1 MATPRTP
8 RSGVDFNLLIY
19 NLNATYNLDLP
30 NPPVS
35 TPRQRPIEGRSLPE
49 RCVGLAKFLYYD
61 DPVNF
66 QRVIDSFS
74 EWAMAFFSGWVQKPK
89 QEPEVLPSSRSF
101 IRSNTISMARNI
113 TPEQRARVLDE
124 LWKVLSDEEYIVTRG
139 ASRIPRGASV
149 SSPAGARSGPGCD
162 SGVAATTTGDP
173 MAGSGTKSNGAPKV
187 PPTAP
192 AKMPPSPTKRK
203 EVVDHSEV
211 FSTAPSTPSNPLHM
225 MSSSSSDDEF
235 ENSDLDNLDINLD
248 ISSLGLAD
256 SSDNNQG
263 PKAPKQRRIDEYMT
277 TSKNV
282 RKSVSS
288 PSGKPLNNE
297 NTSFQTVTTEQSN
310 SFGASFG
317 ASTPATSFSR
327 SFETGQFD
335 LNEASTYSSTARP
348 PPDAKF
354 SGLWS
359 NANTTSPSKN
369 TKMQPEADLEW
380 REQKIRNI
388 IQDLEEN
395 GPFSSQNVVKTTV
408 PLRYRYEAQRA
419 ANFFKVP
426 AENILQKLD
435 RRKLPEYEDF
445 WKSLH
450 DGEQERLEKTAP
462 EPWDMA
468 VDQYKDRKLTGDVM
482 TLSCEL
488 TWCSQKEPGYFKLT
502 LKPLKLLRGYRFCR
516 RFGSDRFLELTYPI
530 LTEPPAHLVRKG
542 NAVEKEILIDAISRW
557 MATSE
562 HHLVGRVWKVL
573 YLEDIQNKQKK
584 AKKYDSGEIRA
595 GGSAIETPHKQKAY
609 FFATDGIDFRKARD
623 PLEIPPQGET
633 SGQRTSMSIDALIDW
648 HMPRAKN
655 GHQSDMKLFQRLHLG
670 LSRTLATVILRREE
684 IIYVKNPPG
693 TVMNDGCALMSK
705 SLGMAVASALGLDGH
720 PAIFQARISGAK
732 GVWMVDLDD
741 SRFKTGDRGFW
752 LQITQSQLKIHPAPP
767 HDTKPM
773 DDTQLTFEVV
783 QWSRPLSPASLNMQ
797 LLNILQHGGIR
808 NDHIRNLIKQEMSSF
823 YDEFLRTL
831 LCSSGVECRSWLQK
845 MKWITNGSSKR
856 QPKRTDNFFPSQY
869 AEQAIMLLD
878 AGFLPLKLPYLTKI
892 FRRLLQD
899 YLDNLKKL
907 KITVSQST
915 FAYCVADPFGVLR
928 PDEVHL
934 GFSREWEHGSA
945 GTELH
950 DIDVLLARLP
960 AHLATDIQ
968 KRRSV
973 YKNELRHMKDVIV
986 FPTTGDTP
994 LASLL
999 SGGDY
1004 DGDQCWVCW
1013 DPIIVREFKSTE
1025 FDPGTVPSAES
1036 LGLRSCSTLM
1046 SEIGSTEEFLTNAFR
1061 FNVKPSKLGQCT
1073 IERETYCYHENNI
1086 ASPMAVKLAWLLSYL
1101 VDSKKAGL
1109 ELTDDAWEYLKPKY
1123 SKVITEKQ
1131 PLVPAY
1137 KSLSRGFKP
1146 LVWNSCNII
1155 DYLLFDVIVAES
1167 DQMLVRFD
1175 KFCSEHCELPLD
1187 HDLLSEW
1194 GKVEKRGIKEK
1205 DEMNPVLYNALND
1218 IKKRFRDKKIN
1229 WERQHGLN
1237 SETPYSRKILEA
1249 AQSLQEL
1256 TPPNFDHP
1264 LSHTWANSTYEW
1276 ERLRAL
1282 CAYKDCRSDF
1292 VWYAVGPVLCEIKA
1306 KAMGQCRIV
1315 LPNIHKVLHVNRN
1328 VAKRVAEDVMRRNA
1342 GELSGDEGGGEDDY
1356 DDDDD
1361 EFFDIDPFSFPE
1373 DLERDIDDTTSH
1385 NSFP

>member
-1 MATPRTP
+1 M
-8 RSGVDFNLLIY
+8 
-19 NLNATYNLDLP
+19 
-30 NPPVS
+30 
-35 TPRQRPIEGRSLPE
+35 
-49 RCVGLAKFLYYD
+49 
-61 DPVNF
+61 
-66 QRVIDSFS
+66 
-74 EWAMAFFSGWVQKPK
+74 
-89 QEPEVLPSSRSF
+89 
-101 IRSNTISMARNI
+101 
-113 TPEQRARVLDE
+113 
-124 LWKVLSDEEYIVTRG
+124 
-139 ASRIPRGASV
+139 
-149 SSPAGARSGPGCD
+149 
-162 SGVAATTTGDP
+162 
-173 MAGSGTKSNGAPKV
+173 
-187 PPTAP
+187 
-192 AKMPPSPTKRK
+192 
-203 EVVDHSEV
+203 
-211 FSTAPSTPSNPLHM
+211 
-225 MSSSSSDDEF
+225 SSSSDDEF
-235 ENSDLDNLDINLD
+235 ENSDLDDLDINLD
-248 ISSLGLAD
+248 IPSLGLAD

-354 SGLWS
+354 SGLWG

-369 TKMQPEADLEW
+369 TKMQPEADLDW

-388 IQDLEEN
+388 IQDLEEK
-395 GPFSSQNVVKTTV
+395 GPFSNKNVVKTTV

-450 DGEQERLEKTAP
+450 NGEQERLEKTAP

-468 VDQYKDRKLTGDVM
+468 VDQYKDRKLTGDVV

-488 TWCSQKEPGYFKLT
+488 TWCSQKEPGYFKLN
-502 LKPLKLLRGYRFCR
+502 LKPLKLMRGYRFCR

-542 NAVEKEILIDAISRW
+542 NAVEKDILIDAISRW

-595 GGSAIETPHKQKAY
+595 GVSAIEIPHKQKAY
-609 FFATDGIDFRKARD
+609 FFATDGIDFRKAGD
-623 PLEIPPQGET
+623 PLDIPPHVET

-655 GHQSDMKLFQRLHLG
+655 SHQSDMKLFQRLHLG

-684 IIYVKNPPG
+684 IIYVKDPPG

-752 LQITQSQLKIHPAPP
+752 LQITESQLKIHPAPP

-773 DDTQLTFEVV
+773 DEPQLTFEVV
-783 QWSRPLSPASLNMQ
+783 QW
-797 LLNILQHGGIR
+797 
-808 NDHIRNLIKQEMSSF
+808 
-823 YDEFLRTL
+823 
-831 LCSSGVECRSWLQK
+831 
-845 MKWITNGSSKR
+845 
-856 QPKRTDNFFPSQY
+856 
-869 AEQAIMLLD
+869 
-878 AGFLPLKLPYLTKI
+878 
-892 FRRLLQD
+892 RLLQD

-968 KRRSV
+968 KRKSV

-1046 SEIGSTEEFLTNAFR
+1046 SKIGSTEEFLTNAFR
-1061 FNVKPSKLGQCT
+1061 FNIKPSKLGQCT

-1086 ASPMAVKLAWLLSYL
+1086 TSPMAVKLAWLLSYL

-1109 ELTDDAWEYLKPKY
+1109 ELTDDTWECLRPKY

-1137 KSLSRGFKP
+1137 KSLSRGVKP

-1194 GKVEKRGIKEK
+1194 GKVEKRGIQEK
-1205 DEMNPVLYNALND
+1205 NEMNPVLYNALND

-1237 SETPYSRKILEA
+1237 SEIPYARKILEA

-1256 TPPNFDHP
+1256 TPPTFDHP

-1361 EFFDIDPFSFPE
+1361 DEFFDIDPFSFPE

-1385 NSFP
+1385 NSSP